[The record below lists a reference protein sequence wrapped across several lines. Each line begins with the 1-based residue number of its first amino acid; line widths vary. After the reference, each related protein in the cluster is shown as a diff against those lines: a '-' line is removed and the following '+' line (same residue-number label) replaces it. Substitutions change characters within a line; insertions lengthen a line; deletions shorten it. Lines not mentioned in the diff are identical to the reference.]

1 MKKCIISFAFMA
13 VLSLCA
19 MAQQKNPV
27 SISHR
32 GDTVEIVDDAGDT
45 TRITSTSITT
55 LLNKVLDDTLNQG
68 STYYD
73 LTKSGDSD
81 NAIDL
86 ATSIGKKFE
95 WIPILAIVFIFG
107 GPILLIILIVL
118 IIVAYRLKVK
128 RDRNRI
134 IEKAIDAGYNLPDE
148 FVTGRPKY
156 YVGQRPLNS
165 QHAQQANGAKT
176 EEPKTVYVNGAP
188 AAAYTP
194 AVKQSVIALGIAIA
208 FWAIGLQF
216 LAGIALIFVLLGVW
230 KAYQIYVDSKNCDI
244 FMRPMPPSQEE
255 QAQSAEQPAE
265 PAAPV
270 HEPNPESEY
279 KPKEN

>member
-45 TRITSTSITT
+45 TRINSTSITT

-118 IIVAYRLKVK
+118 IIVAYRNITCASARSTASMPSKPTALKP
-128 RDRNRI
+128 R
-134 IEKAIDAGYNLPDE
+134 
-148 FVTGRPKY
+148 
-156 YVGQRPLNS
+156 S
-165 QHAQQANGAKT
+165 QK
-176 EEPKTVYVNGAP
+176 P
-188 AAAYTP
+188 
-194 AVKQSVIALGIAIA
+194 
-208 FWAIGLQF
+208 
-216 LAGIALIFVLLGVW
+216 
-230 KAYQIYVDSKNCDI
+230 
-244 FMRPMPPSQEE
+244 FM
-255 QAQSAEQPAE
+255 
-265 PAAPV
+265 
-270 HEPNPESEY
+270 
-279 KPKEN
+279 